1 MKGFTYE
8 VSDEQIAAYAA
19 LDIGARLRWL
29 EEARR
34 MTFALASDEAKENWR
49 RLRAAK

>member
-1 MKGFTYE
+1 MNGFTYT
-8 VSDEQIAAYAA
+8 VSDEQIAAYRA

-34 MTFALASDEAKENWR
+34 MTFAMASEEVKENWR